1 MYGVGMHPLSS
12 SPAQTGSP
20 LNLHQDRRKRAR
32 HKTYLPARVA
42 LRRNPGAQHR
52 IVDLSEDGMSIQA
65 SGPLEL
71 RREEEFS
78 VILSDSSEGLYA
90 GGQLVWYNDSQQI
103 GIQFTEMPDHARHIL
118 REWLVAN
125 AFAADQ
131 EAQQES
137 SRHIS
142 TMEQMEGVAEEEPAD
157 EEPAQADYTT
167 LLSALAVVRKEVD
180 ALGGDLDAALH
191 LIARRT
197 QAFTRASGCAVA
209 LLEGTEV
216 ICRATAGSN
225 TPPVGAPLR
234 ADSGFSGECLRS
246 GQLARC
252 VDSEMDPRADRESC
266 RALRIRSM
274 LAVPIHRDGTIVG
287 LLEVFARE
295 PDAFGSEM
303 ELVFL
308 QLSELASRAV
318 GRAAV
323 PASTVPVPSAPVDDE
338 FPVETPAD
346 LFFPN
351 KTGVPNLLLIGAAV
365 TVGFVI
371 VWLAG
376 PWSTTD
382 LPAPARVESAS
393 VVPISSTRPTNSLD
407 TLRKLAQQGDPAAEF
422 SLGTRYALGQQVTQD
437 YVQAARW
444 FLSAAEQGNVAA
456 QTWLSSQYE
465 AGRGVP
471 RSLSKAYYW
480 ALLGKAGGDTGSKAR
495 AESLQM
501 RLTPDDVSSV
511 QQQAQQWIK
520 KHNLQPVSAPSS

>member
-20 LNLHQDRRKRAR
+20 LNLHQDRRRRAR
-32 HKTYLPARVA
+32 QKTYLPARVA
-42 LRRNPGAQHR
+42 LRRNPSAQHR

-78 VILSDSSEGLYA
+78 IILSDDSEGLYA
-90 GGQLVWYNDSQQI
+90 AGQLVWYNDSQQI
-103 GIQFTEMPDHARHIL
+103 GIQFTEMPDQARHTL

-125 AFAADQ
+125 AFAADT
-131 EAQQES
+131 EAQQEPR
-137 SRHIS
+137 RHIS
-142 TMEQMEGVAEEEPAD
+142 AMEQMEGAAEEVSAEEEP
-157 EEPAQADYTT
+157 QADYTT

-180 ALGGDLDAALH
+180 GLGGDLDAALH

-197 QAFTRASGCAVA
+197 QAFTRASGCAIA
-209 LLEGTEV
+209 LLEGAEV

-252 VDSEMDPRADRESC
+252 VDSEVDPRADRDSC
-266 RALRIRSM
+266 RALKIRSM

-318 GRAAV
+318 GRASA
-323 PASTVPVPSAPVDDE
+323 PASVEAAPPVPVDDE
-338 FPVETPAD
+338 FPMETPAD

-351 KTGVPNLLLIGAAV
+351 KNGAPNLLLIGAAV

-382 LPAPARVESAS
+382 LPAPGRVQSAS
-393 VVPISSTRPTNSLD
+393 VVAMSSARPTNSLD

-471 RSLSKAYYW
+471 RSLTKAYYW
-480 ALLGKAGGDTGSKAR
+480 ALLGKAGGDAGSKAK
-495 AESLQM
+495 ADSLQM

-520 KHNLQPVSAPSS
+520 QHNLQPASPPSS